1 MLSPFSGVGG
11 VLWVTLGMF
20 LNVSHG
26 LGGESLVLGG
36 VPPSGFLFFS
46 WWFFSLVWVE
56 IVPSLPHHR
65 HLIHGPWLLASLL
78 LAS

>member
-1 MLSPFSGVGG
+1 MG
-11 VLWVTLGMF
+11 W
-20 LNVSHG
+20 
-26 LGGESLVLGG
+26 GGESLVLGG
-36 VPPSGFLFFS
+36 VPPSRLLFFLGGVPLS
-46 WWFFSLVWVE
+46 LTVFFFLVWVE